1 MGEEHYR
8 PISCDNH
15 DELEAAAV
23 QKKEVVLEF
32 ERAGVQQRERGR
44 ITDVYSPLGAEWVR
58 LQATNG
64 QPEVRLDE
72 FGRCA
77 RWGDFKSVIMN
88 IPGEPVPRD

>member
-1 MGEEHYR
+1 MGEENYR

-44 ITDVYSPLGAEWVR
+44 ITDVYTAEGAEWVR

-64 QPEVRLDE
+64 QLEVRLDE
-72 FGRCA
+72 LRSMREVG
-77 RWGDFKSVIMN
+77 
-88 IPGEPVPRD
+88 